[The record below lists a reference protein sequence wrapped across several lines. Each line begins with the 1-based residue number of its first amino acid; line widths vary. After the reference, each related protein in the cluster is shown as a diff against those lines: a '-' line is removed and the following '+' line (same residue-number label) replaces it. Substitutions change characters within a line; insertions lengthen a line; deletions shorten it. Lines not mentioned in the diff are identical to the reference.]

1 MRCNGGAD
9 LREVLLAVRSA
20 VEIDE
25 VAADLSGKRAL
36 PSATAQASAAAAHAT
51 APAATTAACPA
62 LTTSADAAPAVAL
75 ATADVL
81 VIGQTVADVVKSG
94 QIRPAGGTG
103 PALGTQFFSAV
114 HGNIPYLMDASDSL
128 LHQLGPYRI
137 ENC

>member
-51 APAATTAACPA
+51 APAACPA
-62 LTTSADAAPAVAL
+62 PTTSADAASAVAL